1 MDLLSCC
8 PYWPLKDG
16 LPASY
21 PPLERDVS
29 CDVAIIGAGIT
40 GALMAWHL
48 AAAGI
53 ATVVL
58 DRREAAHGSTAGS
71 TALLQYEIDVPLHRL
86 ERRVGPA
93 RARRAYHGCLGAV
106 RGLRSLVKELRLDC
120 GFESKGSI
128 LLARNRGHVPALHAE
143 FLARRAAG
151 LDVAWWPRREL
162 ARRGSLPQPAA
173 IFSAPGT
180 AAQVDAYAMAYG
192 LLDAAR
198 RRGAAV
204 HDHTTVTRRTHT
216 TRRVELLT
224 DRGARVRA
232 KWLVVASGYEA
243 DQFLPQRVTALHSTY
258 ALASEPVTA
267 FPGWPAGLPVIWETG
282 DPYLYL
288 RTTHDGRI
296 ILGGYDEPFRDPRAR
311 DALLARKVAAL
322 RRRFHQMFPRIPLD
336 VATAWAGTFGTTADG
351 LPFIGEH
358 PSAPRTWFA
367 LGYGG
372 NGITYSLLA
381 AELFRDR
388 LTEGIARDGDL
399 YGFDRRPEATTG

>member
-21 PPLERDVS
+21 PPLERDIP

-48 AAAGI
+48 AEAGI
-53 ATVVL
+53 GTVVL
-58 DRREAAHGSTAGS
+58 DRREAAHGSTSGS
-71 TALLQYEIDVPLHRL
+71 TALLQYEIDMPLHRL
-86 ERRVGPA
+86 ERRLGPA

-106 RGLRSLVKELRLDC
+106 HGLGKLVKKLHLDC
-120 GFESKGSI
+120 GFSPKGSL
-128 LLARNRGHVPALHAE
+128 LLARDRSHVPALHAE
-143 FLARRAAG
+143 YLARRAAG
-151 LDVAWWPRREL
+151 FDVAWWPRRDL
-162 ARRGSLPQPAA
+162 ARRSSLPQPAA
-173 IFSAPGT
+173 IYSAPGT
-180 AAQVDAYAMAYG
+180 AAQVDAYAMTYG

-198 RRGAAV
+198 RHGAAV
-204 HDHTTVTRRTHT
+204 HDRTTVVRRKHT
-216 TRRVELLT
+216 PRGVELVT

-232 KWLVVASGYEA
+232 RWLVVASGYEA
-243 DQFLPQRVTALHSTY
+243 DQFLPARVTALHSTF

-267 FPGWPAGLPVIWETG
+267 WPGWPEGQPVIWETG
-282 DPYLYL
+282 NPYLYL
-288 RTTHDGRI
+288 RTTPDGRVI
-296 ILGGYDEPFRDPRAR
+296 MGGYDEPFRDPRAR
-311 DALLARKVAAL
+311 DALLAGKVRAL
-322 RRRFHQMFPRIPLD
+322 RRRFRQLFPRIPLE

-351 LPFIGEH
+351 LPFIGQH
-358 PSAPRTWFA
+358 PCAPRTWFA

-399 YGFDRRPEATTG
+399 YGFDRSPDPTTA